1 MKVALVGL
9 LIACSV
15 HVSHAVVGMML
26 PPFYVALIAGGGGG
40 GTTNVTTVPIGT
52 LCGTGTLVPG
62 VTVGDGPG
70 TCQPRDSCASPNVVI
85 GNCAQFGFNGAD
97 LDCCQN
103 VVAGSG
109 TIVGPAPAI
118 IVPESYLESYP
129 ARSKPLSPSRGPAR
143 NAVNIMVPQNVG
155 QLKFTMLNFNLPVPG
170 PTGQCDYKNSITFVA
185 GQMPR
190 GIFGPGSNNLC
201 GQNTGK
207 HFYLPV
213 RGSETVQVLAN
224 LQGYGNAPPQSRNI
238 ANYEYEYRILV
249 EFIGVNDVAAAPD
262 GCLQYYQD
270 SNDRISSFNFDGFS
284 HMPCNQD
291 YAICIRPNVDMAIGL
306 TFKAETFALPATDV
320 CVDGETIVCDGGVCC
335 NQTPNSAYLA
345 YTGYQKNQNKQSLRR
360 YWCGDKLGPEN
371 LMSGSAYDV
380 RVVSSCDWKC
390 KYEPVGF
397 NIDYKVDVGV

>member
-15 HVSHAVVGMML
+15 HISHALVGMML

-40 GTTNVTTVPIGT
+40 GKTNVTTVPVGI
-52 LCGTGTLVPG
+52 LCGTGTLIPG

-70 TCQPRDSCASPNVVI
+70 TCQPRGSCLLPNVVI
-85 GNCAQFGFNGAD
+85 GNCGQFGFNGAD

-103 VVAGSG
+103 VIAGSG
-109 TIVGPAPAI
+109 TIIGPAPAI
-118 IVPESYLESYP
+118 IVPDGGVISG
-129 ARSKPLSPSRGPAR
+129 RSSISPSRGPAR
-143 NAVNIMVPQNVG
+143 NTVNIMVPENVG
-155 QLKFTMLNFNLPVPG
+155 QIKFTMLNFVLPVPG

-185 GQMPR
+185 SQMPR

-213 RGSETVQVLAN
+213 RGGETVQVLAN

-238 ANYEYEYRILV
+238 ANYEYDYRILV
-249 EFIGVNDVAAAPD
+249 EFIGVNDVCAAPE
-262 GCLQYYQD
+262 GCLQYYQE

-291 YAICIRPNVDMAIGL
+291 YAICIRPNVDMAVGL
-306 TFKAETFALPATDV
+306 SFKAETFALPATDV
-320 CVDGETIVCDGGVCC
+320 CVDGETIVYNGGVCC

-345 YTGYQKNQNKQSLRR
+345 YTGYQKNQKKQSLRR
-360 YWCGDKLGPEN
+360 YWCGDKMGPEN
-371 LMSGSAYDV
+371 LMSGSSYDV